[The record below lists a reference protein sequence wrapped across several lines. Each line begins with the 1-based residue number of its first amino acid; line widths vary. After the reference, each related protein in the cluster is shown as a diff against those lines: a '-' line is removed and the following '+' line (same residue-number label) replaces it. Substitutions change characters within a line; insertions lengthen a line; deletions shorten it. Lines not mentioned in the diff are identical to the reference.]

1 MPARIFLFAFCKERL
16 CLFPY
21 LTSHDYWQI
30 ILMSELL
37 IRICEAKGL
46 IDLIALALVADQ
58 GADVAFIS
66 QDSRH
71 HRCVPQVFFEDAI
84 LGVGQALI

>member
-1 MPARIFLFAFCKERL
+1 MP
-16 CLFPY
+16 
-21 LTSHDYWQI
+21 
-30 ILMSELL
+30 ELL
-37 IRICEAKGL
+37 LRICEPKGL

-58 GADVAFIS
+58 RADVALIS

-71 HRCVPQVFFEDAI
+71 HRCVPQIFFEDAI

>member
-1 MPARIFLFAFCKERL
+1 MP
-16 CLFPY
+16 
-21 LTSHDYWQI
+21 
-30 ILMSELL
+30 ELL
-37 IRICEAKGL
+37 RRICEPKGL

-58 GADVAFIS
+58 SADVALIS

-71 HRCVPQVFFEDAI
+71 HRCVPQIFLEDAI